1 MIPTTLYMN
10 GAESMCVT
18 PDSDVIHHEWTDEER
33 RFVRV
38 NPGLTCT
45 DLSILLH
52 RSFYDVR
59 SNLHRIITQQPDR
72 R

>member
-1 MIPTTLYMN
+1 
-10 GAESMCVT
+10 MCVT
-18 PDSDVIHHEWTDEER
+18 LDSDVIHHEWTDEEE
-33 RFVRV
+33 RFVRL
-38 NPGLTCT
+38 NRGLTCT

-59 SNLHRIITQQPDR
+59 SNLHRILTHQPHR